1 MSAPKAVRASL
12 AALLAALAL
21 AACGS
26 RVSQENFDRIQSG
39 MTREEVVAILGAPT
53 ETSGFSVGSLSGE
66 SAAWSG
72 KDASISIQFANG
84 KVMSKQYSKVEAR

>member
-1 MSAPKAVRASL
+1 MSFSKAVRASL

-53 ETSGFSVGSLSGE
+53 ETSGFSVGGLSGE

-72 KDASISIQFANG
+72 KDAGISIQFANG